1 MPPLR
6 YFVPNGFTG
15 LSLLLGLAS
24 VTMSAQGDYR
34 LAAWMILWGVLLDKL
49 DGTAA
54 RLMKATS
61 KFGVEFDSFAD
72 FVVFGIAP
80 AALVYYLLLGTGNYV
95 GWQKTGI
102 MATSGLYALALAVRL
117 SRFNVMTGGEDIFFG
132 LPGTLLG
139 ASIASGYLT
148 WEKHG
153 LPKSWLSYLP
163 AFLVIA
169 AFLMVSNVRL
179 PKIKLRKS
187 KAFNVFLAVN
197 LVVGYICGPL
207 MLFPEYLLACA
218 VTYTVGGVIY
228 CMLYPEETP
237 AVVPGVAAESAE
249 SAESTNERA
258 SQERLA

>member
-1 MPPLR
+1 
-6 YFVPNGFTG
+6 
-15 LSLLLGLAS
+15 
-24 VTMSAQGDYR
+24 MSAEGNYR

-54 RLMKATS
+54 RLMNATS

-72 FVVFGIAP
+72 FVAFGIAP
-80 AALVYYLLLGTGNYV
+80 AALIYYLLLGTGQYV

-117 SRFNVMTGGEDIFFG
+117 SRFNITTGGEDIFFG

-139 ASIASGYLT
+139 ATIASGYLT
-148 WEKHG
+148 WEKYG
-153 LPKSWLSYLP
+153 LPKSAYAYLP

-187 KAFNVFLAVN
+187 KIFNVFLATN

-228 CMLYPEETP
+228 CLLNPEEAP
-237 AVVPGVAAESAE
+237 VASAPESAPSAP
-249 SAESTNERA
+249 SAEEDA
-258 SQERLA
+258 AQERLA

>member
-6 YFVPNGFTG
+6 YFVPNAFTA

-24 VTMSAQGDYR
+24 ISMSAQGDFR

-80 AALVYYLLLGTGNYV
+80 AALVYYRLLATGHIV
-95 GWQKTGI
+95 GWHKSGI
-102 MATSGLYALALAVRL
+102 MAASGIYALALAVRL
-117 SRFNVMTGGEDIFFG
+117 SRFNITTGGESIFFG

-139 ASIASGYLT
+139 AAIASGYLV

-153 LPKSWLSYLP
+153 LPESMLRYVP
-163 AFLVIA
+163 AFLVVA
-169 AFLMVSNVRL
+169 AVLMVSNVRL

-187 KAFNVFLAVN
+187 KAFNVFLGAN
-197 LVVGYICGPL
+197 LVFGYICGPL

-228 CMLYPEETP
+228 CLLNPEQSP
-237 AVVPGVAAESAE
+237 ASDDVSAE
-249 SAESTNERA
+249 SADDDA
-258 SQERLA
+258 AQERLA

>member
-6 YFVPNGFTG
+6 YFVPNAFTG

-24 VTMSAQGDYR
+24 VTMSAQGDFR

-80 AALVYYLLLGTGNYV
+80 AALVYYRLLAMGHIE
-95 GWQKTGI
+95 GWHKPAL
-102 MATSGLYALALAVRL
+102 MAASGLYALALAVRL
-117 SRFNVMTGGEDIFFG
+117 SRFNITTGGEDIFFG

-139 ASIASGYLT
+139 ATIASGYLT
-148 WEKHG
+148 WEKYG
-153 LPKSWLSYLP
+153 LAESMLQYVP

-187 KAFNVFLAVN
+187 KAFNAFLATN

-218 VTYTVGGVIY
+218 VTYTVAGVIY
-228 CMLYPEETP
+228 CLLNPETSADSATEAT
-237 AVVPGVAAESAE
+237 AEDAA
-249 SAESTNERA
+249 
-258 SQERLA
+258 QERLA

>member
-80 AALVYYLLLGTGNYV
+80 AALVYYRLLGTGEFV
-95 GWQKTGI
+95 GWQKTGL
-102 MATSGLYALALAVRL
+102 MFSSGLYALALAVRL
-117 SRFNVMTGGEDIFFG
+117 SRFNIMTGSEGIFFG
-132 LPGTLLG
+132 FPGTLMG
-139 ASIASGYLT
+139 ATVASLYLT
-148 WEKHG
+148 WDKYG
-153 LPKSWLSYLP
+153 LSPSLLKYLP
-163 AFLVIA
+163 ALLVVSA
-169 AFLMVSNVRL
+169 LLMVSNIRL
-179 PKIKLRKS
+179 PKIKARKN
-187 KAFNVFLAVN
+187 KAFNAFLGIN
-197 LVVGYICGPL
+197 LVLGYVFGPL
-207 MLFPEYLLACA
+207 MLFPEYLLGCA
-218 VTYTVGGVIY
+218 VTWAVGGVIY
-228 CMLYPEETP
+228 CLLYPEETP
-237 AVVPGVAAESAE
+237 AAGAEASTEPSEDDAA
-249 SAESTNERA
+249 
-258 SQERLA
+258 QERLA

>member
-54 RLMKATS
+54 RLMNATS

-80 AALVYYLLLGTGNYV
+80 AALVYYRVLALGYGV
-95 GWQKTGI
+95 GWQKHAI
-102 MATSGLYALALAVRL
+102 MASSGLYALALAVRL
-117 SRFNVMTGGEDIFFG
+117 SRFNITTGSEGVFFG
-132 LPGTLLG
+132 FPGTLMG
-139 ASIASGYLT
+139 AATASSYLT
-148 WEKHG
+148 WDKYG
-153 LPKSWLSYLP
+153 LSEN
-163 AFLVIA
+163 FLLYFPPFLFIS
-169 AFLMVSNVRL
+169 AFLMISNIRL
-179 PKIKLRKS
+179 PKIKARKS
-187 KAFNVFLAVN
+187 KAFNAFLGVN

-218 VTYTVGGVIY
+218 VSWAVGGVIY
-228 CMLYPEETP
+228 CLLHPETTP
-237 AVVPGVAAESAE
+237 AAGTDAPAEPAEEDAA
-249 SAESTNERA
+249 
-258 SQERLA
+258 QERLA

>member
-1 MPPLR
+1 VPHLR

-49 DGTAA
+49 DGSAA
-54 RLMKATS
+54 RLLKATS

-80 AALVYYLLLGTGNYV
+80 AALIYYLLLGTGQFV
-95 GWQKTGI
+95 GWQKTGL
-102 MATSGLYALALAVRL
+102 MASSGLYALALAVRL
-117 SRFNVMTGGEDIFFG
+117 SRFNVTTGGEDIFIG

-139 ASIASGYLT
+139 ATIASGYLT

-153 LPKSWLSYLP
+153 LPQSWLMYLP
-163 AFLVIA
+163 VFLVIA
-169 AFLMVSNVRL
+169 AFLMVSTVRI

-187 KAFNVFLAVN
+187 KVLNAFLVIN

-207 MLFPEYLLACA
+207 MLFPEYLFACA
-218 VTYTVGGVIY
+218 VSYTVWGLIY
-228 CMLYPEETP
+228 CLRYPEEAP
-237 AVVPGVAAESAE
+237 AAVANVSAG
-249 SAESTNERA
+249 STEEDA
-258 SQERLA
+258 TQEHLA

>member
-1 MPPLR
+1 VPPLR
-6 YFVPNGFTG
+6 YFVPNSFTG

-24 VTMSAQGDYR
+24 VTMSAQGDYH

-80 AALVYYLLLGTGNYV
+80 AALVYYRLLATGHFV
-95 GWQKTGI
+95 GWQKNGL
-102 MATSGLYALALAVRL
+102 MAAAGLYALALAVRL
-117 SRFNVMTGGEDIFFG
+117 SRFNITTGDESNFQG

-139 ASIASGYLT
+139 ATIASSYLT
-148 WEKHG
+148 WEKYV
-153 LPKSWLSYLP
+153 LAPSLILYLP
-163 AFLVIA
+163 GFLVIA
-169 AFLMVSNVRL
+169 AFLMVSNIRL

-187 KAFNVFLAVN
+187 KVFNVFLGVN
-197 LVVGYICGPL
+197 LVAGYICGPL

-218 VTYTVGGVIY
+218 VSYTVGGVIF
-228 CMLYPEETP
+228 CLLYPEETP
-237 AVVPGVAAESAE
+237 AAASEAAAAPPE
-249 SAESTNERA
+249 EDA
-258 SQERLA
+258 QERLA

>member
-1 MPPLR
+1 
-6 YFVPNGFTG
+6 
-15 LSLLLGLAS
+15 
-24 VTMSAQGDYR
+24 MSAQGDYH

-54 RLMKATS
+54 RLMNATS

-80 AALVYYLLLGTGNYV
+80 AALVYYRLLATGSFV
-95 GWQKTGI
+95 GWQKHGL
-102 MATSGLYALALAVRL
+102 MAAAGLYALALAVRL
-117 SRFNVMTGGEDIFFG
+117 SRFNITTGGESIFFG

-139 ASIASGYLT
+139 ATIASGYLT
-148 WEKHG
+148 WEKYG
-153 LPKSWLSYLP
+153 LAPSLLLYLP
-163 AFLVIA
+163 GFLVIA

-187 KAFNVFLAVN
+187 KVFNAFLATN

-218 VTYTVGGVIY
+218 VTYTVGGVIF
-228 CMLYPEETP
+228 CLLYPEDTP
-237 AVVPGVAAESAE
+237 AATTEAAAEPAE
-249 SAESTNERA
+249 QEDA
-258 SQERLA
+258 QERLA

>member
-1 MPPLR
+1 VPPLR

-24 VTMSAQGDYR
+24 VTMSAQGDFR

-72 FVVFGIAP
+72 FVAFGIAP
-80 AALVYYLLLGTGNYV
+80 AALVYYRLLATGHFV
-95 GWQKTGI
+95 GWQKTGL
-102 MATSGLYALALAVRL
+102 MVASGLYALALAVRL
-117 SRFNVMTGGEDIFFG
+117 SRFNITTGSEGIFFG

-139 ASIASGYLT
+139 ATIAGSYLT
-148 WEKHG
+148 WEKYG
-153 LPKSWLSYLP
+153 LPESGLLYAP
-163 AFLVIA
+163 AFLILS

-179 PKIKLRKS
+179 PKVKLRKS
-187 KAFNVFLAVN
+187 KVFNVFLGAN

-218 VTYTVGGVIY
+218 VTYTVVGVIY
-228 CMLYPEETP
+228 CLLYPEESP
-237 AVVPGVAAESAE
+237 AAGDVAAEA
-249 SAESTNERA
+249 AESTEEDA
-258 SQERLA
+258 AQERLA